1 MLCFQDTTFC
11 RGDGCAK
18 FSTCH
23 RALTDKVKADAAK
36 WWGGDDAPIAQFA
49 NPKELQCYEER
60 QGSGNREH
68 KTMKTRKTT
77 SERLPASAGSPTIY
91 P

>member
-1 MLCFQDTTFC
+1 MKVNNMLCFQDKTFC

-36 WWGGDDAPIAQFA
+36 WWGGDDAPIAQFT
-49 NPKELQCYEER
+49 NPKELKCYAR
-60 QGSGNREH
+60 
-68 KTMKTRKTT
+68 
-77 SERLPASAGSPTIY
+77 ERLKSNDQGD
-91 P
+91 